1 MCSGDVY
8 RVVSLSS
15 REEAGLLTPNLMKL
29 GTTCGRGGGSSNNR
43 CRGEACW
50 EAEQVIQ
57 AAHAL

>member
-29 GTTCGRGGGSSNNR
+29 GTTWGGG
-43 CRGEACW
+43 
-50 EAEQVIQ
+50 AEQQQQVQ
-57 AAHAL
+57 GGWGVLGS